1 MPVDGTE
8 GCLRAF
14 AQLKQQYSEMKV
26 IISIGGGGKGSENF
40 ASVARNPTAVERFAQ
55 TAKHLVD
62 QFGLDGIDSMDC
74 VVFEPSIKL
83 PPSSRI
89 IDR

>member
-26 IISIGGGGKGSENF
+26 ILSIGGGGKGSENF
-40 ASVARNPTAVERFAQ
+40 ASVARNPAAVENFAQ

-62 QFGLDGIDSMDC
+62 QFGLDGIDSTDSFPC
-74 VVFEPSIKL
+74 
-83 PPSSRI
+83 RGI
-89 IDR
+89 IIP